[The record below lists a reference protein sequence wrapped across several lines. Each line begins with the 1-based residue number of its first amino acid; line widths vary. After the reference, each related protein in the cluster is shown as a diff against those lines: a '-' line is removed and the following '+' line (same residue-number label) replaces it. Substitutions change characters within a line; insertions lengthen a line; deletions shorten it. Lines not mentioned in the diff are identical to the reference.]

1 MINAFLNAFQAKTW
15 YLLKNNR
22 FIFISVF
29 LSISVF
35 SVRSVFLIFF
45 HIQHNDRHVVAPSS
59 L

>member
-35 SVRSVFLIFF
+35 SVRSVFFTLFP
-45 HIQHNDRHVVAPSS
+45 HPAQ
-59 L
+59 

>member
-35 SVRSVFLIFF
+35 SVRSV
-45 HIQHNDRHVVAPSS
+45 S
-59 L
+59 